1 MSGDIF
7 EVVHISPVMLSTL
20 FSPYFN
26 RGDSQGDLENKMALI
41 SIRITES
48 SAKIANIKLNM
59 QSPKEQ
65 VTRLEAFKN
74 LTRKNIREE
83 EEDRIS
89 R

>member
-1 MSGDIF
+1 
-7 EVVHISPVMLSTL
+7 
-20 FSPYFN
+20 
-26 RGDSQGDLENKMALI
+26 MALI
-41 SIRITES
+41 SIRIMDS

-83 EEDRIS
+83 KEEERVS
-89 R
+89 QVVPSKKVEQQEMGLKTGS

>member
-1 MSGDIF
+1 
-7 EVVHISPVMLSTL
+7 
-20 FSPYFN
+20 
-26 RGDSQGDLENKMALI
+26 MALI
-41 SIRITES
+41 SIRITNS

-83 EEDRIS
+83 EERIS
-89 R
+89 KVFPSKKVEWQDMGLKTGS

>member
-1 MSGDIF
+1 
-7 EVVHISPVMLSTL
+7 
-20 FSPYFN
+20 
-26 RGDSQGDLENKMALI
+26 MALI
-41 SIRITES
+41 SIRIMDS

-83 EEDRIS
+83 EEERIS
-89 R
+89 QVVPSRGVEWQDMGLKTGS

>member
-1 MSGDIF
+1 
-7 EVVHISPVMLSTL
+7 
-20 FSPYFN
+20 
-26 RGDSQGDLENKMALI
+26 MALI
-41 SIRITES
+41 SIRIMDS

-83 EEDRIS
+83 EEEERIS
-89 R
+89 LVVPSKKVEWQDMGLKTGS

>member
-1 MSGDIF
+1 
-7 EVVHISPVMLSTL
+7 
-20 FSPYFN
+20 
-26 RGDSQGDLENKMALI
+26 MALI
-41 SIRITES
+41 SIRIMDS